1 MSVFR
6 KQKGVTLIEL
16 LMASTIGL
24 VVFLATMQYRQM
36 VYKEVRKTSDTAAV
50 MAEHTALQSLVSAIP
65 LSEAF
70 SVFCGSLKHPFGKYS
85 KYKDGSDGCEAVS
98 GQTINSAKLA
108 AWDQL
113 STSYFDFAWG
123 EANRRAEIPSTL
135 SADDFDSKVSQKIDL
150 AGCTDCHK
158 AGGTAPVFNPANLLT
173 PLGLGT
179 SFGRR
184 LLRSEMSFPSIR
196 DPSRYQ
202 VTHTLRFISN
212 HRSIQT
218 VVGDFDDFGCFPAV
232 LERTNCT
239 VMGVGSGCRSKSGVA
254 CSTPVCPSGMKWP
267 GVRQCVCSQTRQDKK
282 GNVTCVQYKTTWN
295 CWKHDPNLTVL
306 NAQCPHGEISIT
318 PPVFILDRP
327 NCLPRYSGS
336 GAYQYWS
343 KWSCRQP
350 NSEYANQQKRWDV
363 TYELESRWTSIEDPL
378 PRRMLTTG
386 ALK

>member
-16 LMASTIGL
+16 LIASTIGL
-24 VVFLATMQYRQM
+24 VVFLASMQYQQM
-36 VYKEVRKTSDTAAV
+36 VYKEVKKTSDTAAI
-50 MAEHTALQSLVSAIP
+50 MAEHTALNSLVSAIP

-70 SVFCGSLKHPFGKYS
+70 SVFCGSLKHPYGKYT

-98 GQTINSAKLA
+98 GQTINSAKLS

-123 EANRRAEIPSTL
+123 EDNRRGEIASSLNRAT
-135 SADDFDSKVSQKIDL
+135 FDTNVAPKLDT
-150 AGCTDCHK
+150 AGCLDCHI
-158 AGGTAPVFNPANLLT
+158 AGGTATVLNPDNLLT

-218 VVGDFDDFGCFPAV
+218 IVGSFDDFGCFPAV
-232 LERTNCT
+232 LEKANCT
-239 VMGVGSGCRSKSGVA
+239 VTGTGSGCRSKSAAG
-254 CSTPVCPSGMKWP
+254 CSKPACPSGMKYP
-267 GVRQCVCSQTRQDKK
+267 DVRQCVCTQTRKDKK

-295 CWKHDPNLTVL
+295 CWKQDPNLNTS
-306 NAQCPHGEISIT
+306 NAHCPHGEIKTT
-318 PPVFILDRP
+318 PPVFSLDRT
-327 NCLPRYSGS
+327 NCLPRYP
-336 GAYQYWS
+336 GAGTYQYWS
-343 KWSCRQP
+343 KWSCQQP
-350 NSEYANQQKRWDV
+350 NSAYANQQKRWDV